1 METTTRIGAQNQ
13 NGDVVSC
20 LVCVTQGLQGL
31 GDLVRSFSFEDVGLD
46 PASRDRL
53 RCQGHEARRE
63 EARLIAAIDAVNART
78 AVANARAAEERR
90 LRDAALAQLDAT
102 IAGRVAQEARTAEL
116 ERRVAERYG
125 TNHTAGG

>member
-1 METTTRIGAQNQ
+1 M
-13 NGDVVSC
+13 
-20 LVCVTQGLQGL
+20 GL
-31 GDLVRSFSFEDVGLD
+31 
-46 PASRDRL
+46 SRDRL

>member
-1 METTTRIGAQNQ
+1 M
-13 NGDVVSC
+13 
-20 LVCVTQGLQGL
+20 GL
-31 GDLVRSFSFEDVGLD
+31 GWLFDESGSSGEETSAVATEPGPELD